1 MGSDKKQK
9 TMKIRV
15 LLASFAVL
23 AAASCAKNNIDGP
36 EADPQAIIF
45 DSPVM
50 SAATR
55 GADETTDFPQEQSF
69 AVYAHYYPYIYT
81 SYADGMLYMEK
92 VTVSFDSSLAKEG
105 AWAPVPTNYYWPAQG
120 SLTFAAYSPVEG
132 VGKVEYDD
140 SGFSFEGFTVS
151 VNPSEQI
158 DLLFS
163 ERTYNQES
171 YSYNPDDDIP
181 YEGVQINFLHA
192 LSSVRFE
199 IKADKVLV
207 DGTNA
212 NRYEFRV
219 KNVTLKGVHNKGS
232 FDQNLPITGINQTTP
247 APTERDWKIDA
258 DSQVDFQIHSGEVII
273 DSEDSYN
280 LAGTDDTNL
289 ILIPQS
295 LDQVSLHIKYDMRH
309 SGMAADEWVVGSTA
323 EVSLSTSKVS
333 HWLRGKRYTYTL
345 TLGLNEIKFAPKV
358 ETWINVP
365 NFDL

>member
-1 MGSDKKQK
+1 
-9 TMKIRV
+9 MKIKV
-15 LLASFAVL
+15 LLASIAVL
-23 AAASCAKNNIDGP
+23 AVASCTKNNIDSSK
-36 EADPQAIIF
+36 ADRQVIIF

-50 SAATR
+50 AAATK
-55 GADETTDFPQEQSF
+55 GANEITTFPQTQSF
-69 AVYAHYYPYIYT
+69 VVFAHYYPYLYT
-81 SYADGMLYMEK
+81 SYADGMPYMDN
-92 VTVSFDSSLAKEG
+92 VTVAFDPSLAKDG
-105 AWAPVPTNYYWPAQG
+105 AWAPVPTNYYWPVQG
-120 SLTFAAYSPVEG
+120 TLTFAAYSPPIEDDDIIVT
-132 VGKVEYDD
+132 YDD
-140 SGFSFEGFTVS
+140 SGFSFEGFTVN
-151 VNPSEQI
+151 VDPAEQV

-232 FDQNLPITGINQTTP
+232 FDQNLPIAGINQTTP

-258 DSQVDFQIHSGEVII
+258 GSQLTEFQVHSGEVII

-295 LDQVSLHIKYDMRH
+295 LDQVSIHIKYDMRH
-309 SGMAADEWVVGSTA
+309 SGMAADEWVEDSTA
-323 EVSLSTSKVS
+323 EASLSTSKVS

-358 ETWINVP
+358 ETWITVP

>member
-1 MGSDKKQK
+1 
-9 TMKIRV
+9 MKIRV

-55 GADETTDFPQEQSF
+55 GADETTDFPQEQTF

-81 SYADGMLYMEK
+81 SYADGLLYMEN
-92 VTVSFDSSLAKEG
+92 VTVSFDPQLAKSG
-105 AWAPVPTNYYWPAQG
+105 AWAPVPTNYYWPVQG
-120 SLTFAAYSPVEG
+120 TLTFAAYSPIEG
-132 VGKVEYDD
+132 VGSVTYDD
-140 SGFSFEGFTVS
+140 SGFSFDGFTVND
-151 VNPSEQI
+151 VPAEQV

-163 ERTYNQES
+163 ERTYNQEA
-171 YSYNPDDDIP
+171 YSYDPEDDIP

-207 DGTNA
+207 DGTNS
-212 NRYEFRV
+212 NRYEFMVRRIV
-219 KNVTLKGVHNKGS
+219 LENVHNKGS
-232 FDQNLPITGINQTTP
+232 YDQNLPIIGINQTTP
-247 APTERDWKIDA
+247 APTENDWKLDQ
-258 DSQVDFQIHSGEVII
+258 DSQLKDYMIFEGALAVDSDVP
-273 DSEDSYN
+273 YN
-280 LAGTDDTNL
+280 LAGGSDTNF

-295 LDQVSLHIKYDMRH
+295 LADVSLYIEYDMRH
-309 SGMAADEWVVGSTA
+309 SGMQADEWVTGNTASAELTTSTIN
-323 EVSLSTSKVS
+323 

-358 ETWINVP
+358 ETWITVP
-365 NFDL
+365 SIDL